1 MPGNESAELRLQAQ
15 GLSCSHAP
23 VGRHRASW
31 GVCIFRTGR
40 SGQRIALW
48 LQRVRIYE
56 TAYSLQADELSD
68 TPKQLTRAAAEQ
80 SCTVEKL
87 TCTTQEQNLDNEGIN
102 RRRGKQNSKT
112 EQLNGT
118 TEEQNVRIDDQFN
131 QFEALNVHIQKLNRT
146 PKQLSLVRF
155 RQSFTALLLRKL
167 RVPER

>member
-31 GVCIFRTGR
+31 GVCIFRTGC

-56 TAYSLQADELSD
+56 TASSLQADELSD

-80 SCTVEKL
+80 SCTAEKL
-87 TCTTQEQNLDNEGIN
+87 TWTI
-102 RRRGKQNSKT
+102 
-112 EQLNGT
+112 
-118 TEEQNVRIDDQFN
+118 
-131 QFEALNVHIQKLNRT
+131 
-146 PKQLSLVRF
+146 
-155 RQSFTALLLRKL
+155 
-167 RVPER
+167 

>member
-1 MPGNESAELRLQAQ
+1 MP
-15 GLSCSHAP
+15 
-23 VGRHRASW
+23 
-31 GVCIFRTGR
+31 
-40 SGQRIALW
+40 
-48 LQRVRIYE
+48 
-56 TAYSLQADELSD
+56 
-68 TPKQLTRAAAEQ
+68 
-80 SCTVEKL
+80 
-87 TCTTQEQNLDNEGIN
+87 
-102 RRRGKQNSKT
+102 GKQNLKP